1 MDDFN
6 RFLRNFRTKRFKKG
20 ELILVQGEVPECAY
34 VVKSGIVKAYNLTL
48 TGEEKPIGFDIVT
61 EIFPIAWA
69 FDKVNHGQFYYE
81 AFTETL
87 VYCVPSLEMKAFF
100 AKNMTAQAELLDR
113 MVTRHMHM
121 QLRVNALEQ
130 SKAPQKVLN
139 TIHFLCLRFGV
150 EEKKNTVRIQLPLT
164 QQDLANFIGLTRE
177 TTGIELKKLHKKG
190 VLSYKRQNY
199 VVRTDKLDDLLD
211 EDYGLGI
218 VFEKA
223 AARLV
228 QLPDNPESP

>member
-1 MDDFN
+1 MDDFHH
-6 RFLRNFRTKRFKKG
+6 FIKKFRTKRFKKG
-20 ELILVQGEVPECAY
+20 ELILVQGEAPECAF

-48 TGEEKPIGFDIVT
+48 SGEEKPIGFDV
-61 EIFPIAWA
+61 EADIFPIAWA
-69 FDKVNHGQFYYE
+69 FGKINHVQFYYE
-81 AFTETL
+81 AFAETV
-87 VYCVPSLEMKAFF
+87 VYCIPAAEISKFF
-100 AKNMTAQAELLDR
+100 ATHGKAQAAMLDYLISR
-113 MVTRHMHM
+113 QMHM
-121 QLRVNALEQ
+121 QLRINALEQ

-139 TIHFLCLRFGV
+139 TIHFLCLSFGV
-150 EEKKNTVRIQLPLT
+150 ELKNKTVKIQLPLT

-190 VLSYKRQNY
+190 VLTYRRQNY

-223 AARLV
+223 AAKMARQPKDKV
-228 QLPDNPESP
+228 